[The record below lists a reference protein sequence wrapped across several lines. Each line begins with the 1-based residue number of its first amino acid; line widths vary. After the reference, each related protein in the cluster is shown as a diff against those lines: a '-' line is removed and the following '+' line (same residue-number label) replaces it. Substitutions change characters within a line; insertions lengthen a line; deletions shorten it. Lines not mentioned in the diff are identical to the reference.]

1 MRAAQVVQLHAHNGR
16 MLTLPEVLIEQ
27 FHEMRNA
34 EQKKIVDEKMSE
46 KMMMSRIS
54 SKLIS
59 MPSVRSVAF
68 LITRAFCSAAL
79 TLYHTNHSQLPH
91 LYSLLLDKARSW
103 RQCELSRAYK

>member
-16 MLTLPEVLIEQ
+16 MLTRPEILIEQ

-59 MPSVRSVAF
+59 MPSVRPVAF
-68 LITRAFCSAAL
+68 LITSPFNSIGHYANYCQL
-79 TLYHTNHSQLPH
+79 TRMYF
-91 LYSLLLDKARSW
+91 LLIDKARSW
-103 RQCELSRAYK
+103 RQCEFSRANR

>member
-16 MLTLPEVLIEQ
+16 MLTRPEILIEQ

-59 MPSVRSVAF
+59 MPSVRPVAF

-79 TLYHTNHSQLPH
+79 TLHYTNHSLTH
-91 LYSLLLDKARSW
+91 TFVFSYTR
-103 RQCELSRAYK
+103 

>member
-1 MRAAQVVQLHAHNGR
+1 MRAAQIVQLHAHNGR
-16 MLTLPEVLIEQ
+16 MLTRPEILIEQ

-59 MPSVRSVAF
+59 MPSVDPSNLQSLTLF
-68 LITRAFCSAAL
+68 AAL
-79 TLYHTNHSQLPH
+79 IATFLALTSTFVYNA
-91 LYSLLLDKARSW
+91 DR
-103 RQCELSRAYK
+103 

>member
-1 MRAAQVVQLHAHNGR
+1 MFCFRRHFTSFVLRRYYGLVINMRAAQIVQLHAHNGR
-16 MLTLPEVLIEQ
+16 MLTRPEILIEQ

-59 MPSVRSVAF
+59 MPSVDPSN
-68 LITRAFCSAAL
+68 L
-79 TLYHTNHSQLPH
+79 
-91 LYSLLLDKARSW
+91 
-103 RQCELSRAYK
+103 

>member
-1 MRAAQVVQLHAHNGR
+1 MRAVQVVQLHAHNGR
-16 MLTLPEVLIEQ
+16 MLTRPEILIEQ

-68 LITRAFCSAAL
+68 PISSSSNSIGHYA
-79 TLYHTNHSQLPH
+79 NHSQLT
-91 LYSLLLDKARSW
+91 YMYFLLIDKARSW
-103 RQCELSRAYK
+103 RQCEFSRANR

>member
-16 MLTLPEVLIEQ
+16 MLTRPEILIEQ

-68 LITRAFCSAAL
+68 LITRAFSSAAL
-79 TLYHTNHSQLPH
+79 TSH
-91 LYSLLLDKARSW
+91 
-103 RQCELSRAYK
+103 